1 MPAEYP
7 RSRRVGEQI
16 QRELMD
22 ILRRGV
28 KDPRVG
34 GVTISA
40 VRVSRDLS
48 HARVFF
54 TLLDKQQD
62 IAEITAVLQR
72 AAGFMRHA
80 LSQELMLR
88 TVPQLKFEHDDSI
101 AHAAY
106 MEDLISR
113 ANKNPADDEQD

>member
-1 MPAEYP
+1 M
-7 RSRRVGEQI
+7 G
-16 QRELMD
+16 
-22 ILRRGV
+22 ILRREV
-28 KDPRVG
+28 KDPRVA

-40 VRVSRDLS
+40 VRVSRDLG

-54 TLLDKQQD
+54 TLLDKNQD
-62 IAEITAVLQR
+62 CADITDVLQR

-80 LSQELMLR
+80 LAQELMLR

-106 MEDLISR
+106 MEDLIER
-113 ANKNPADDEQD
+113 ANKSTPDDPQD